1 MNSESSPPAPGLIEI
16 KLDDVRQLFH
26 SLDPTPFPGRDLDRD
41 AEAFIVGWAREH
53 GRRGAFTI
61 RVYLKDPRPE
71 DSGLIAAALDNHFT
85 SAAEATG
92 GRLRQLIAFGWR
104 SLLIGLTFLAACL
117 WIANWL
123 DERPHLPSIVA
134 VLREG
139 LVIGGWVALWRPL
152 EIFLYDWWPLQAER
166 RMQRRLAAARV
177 EVRPLGARY

>member
-1 MNSESSPPAPGLIEI
+1 MTSESSPSPPGLIEL

-53 GRRGAFTI
+53 GTGARFTI
-61 RVYLKDPRPE
+61 RVYLKNLRPE
-71 DSGLIAAALDNHFT
+71 DEGLITAAIHTHFS
-85 SAAEATG
+85 SAAEATR
-92 GRLRQLIAFGWR
+92 GRLRQLMAFGWR

-117 WIANWL
+117 WTANWI
-123 DERPHLPSIVA
+123 DERPFLPTVVV

-166 RMQRRLAAARV
+166 RVHRKLATAGV
-177 EVRPLGARY
+177 EVRRQE